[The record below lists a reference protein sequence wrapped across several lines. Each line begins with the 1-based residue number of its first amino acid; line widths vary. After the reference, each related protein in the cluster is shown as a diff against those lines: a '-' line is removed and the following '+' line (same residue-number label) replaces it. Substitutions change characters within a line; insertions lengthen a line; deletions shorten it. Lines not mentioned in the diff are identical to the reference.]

1 MSDSAPFDEEEAPR
15 KPVVGRVL
23 MGVLIFQLGLAV
35 LLFWGDLGEG
45 LRLPGFGPQAPELT
59 EPIRPGDQTRRFR
72 PDRAPNPGQPMPD
85 TALPDR
91 LILTPVSGGRAA
103 LLEGTIEP
111 GDAERITKQLADLDP
126 APEQVYLNSP
136 GGSVQDALEL
146 GRYLRDE
153 GLNTALRDG
162 DICYS
167 ACPYLLAAGVARVV
181 PESGSVGVHQHYFGE
196 STILPAF
203 VAVENI
209 QRGQGEVMRY
219 LDDMGID
226 PLVMQHALVTPPD
239 EIYVLL
245 PDELRRYGFIPEA
258 E

>member
-1 MSDSAPFDEEEAPR
+1 MTEETPAEMEAPR
-15 KPVVGRVL
+15 RPPIVGRVL
-23 MGVLIFQLGLAV
+23 IGVLIFQLGLAV

-45 LRLPGFGPQAPELT
+45 LRLPGFGPRAPELT

-72 PDRAPNPGQPMPD
+72 PERAPNPGQPMPD

-103 LLEGTIEP
+103 LLEGAIEA
-111 GDAERITKQLADLDP
+111 GDAERITKQLTDLTP
-126 APEQVYLNSP
+126 APEEIYLNSP

-146 GRYLRDE
+146 GRYLRRE
-153 GLNTALRDG
+153 GFNTALRDG

-167 ACPYLLAAGVARVV
+167 ACPYLLAAGEARAVTD
-181 PESGSVGVHQHYFGE
+181 SASVGVHQHYFGE

-203 VAVENI
+203 VAVEDI

-219 LDDMGID
+219 LDEMGID

-245 PDELRRYGFIPEA
+245 PDELRRYGFIPSED
-258 E
+258 

>member
-1 MSDSAPFDEEEAPR
+1 MSDTPAPEDTKAR

-23 MGVLIFQLGLAV
+23 TGVLIFQLGLAV
-35 LLFWGDLGEG
+35 LLFWGDLGAG
-45 LRLPGFGPQAPELT
+45 LRLPGFGPRAPELT
-59 EPIRPGDQTRRFR
+59 EPIRPGDQTRRYR
-72 PDRAPNPGQPMPD
+72 PDRAPAPGRPMPE

-91 LILTPVSGGRAA
+91 LILTPVQGGRAA
-103 LLEGTIEP
+103 LLEGTIEA
-111 GDAERITKQLADLDP
+111 GDAERIIKQLADLATKP
-126 APEQVYLNSP
+126 ARLYLNSP

-146 GRYLRDE
+146 GRYLRRE
-153 GLNTALRDG
+153 GLGTALREN

-167 ACPYLLAAGVARVV
+167 ACPYLLAGGTPRDV

-196 STILPAF
+196 STLLPAF
-203 VAVENI
+203 VAVEDI

-219 LDDMGID
+219 LAEMEID

-245 PDELRRYGFIPEA
+245 PEELRRYGFIPE